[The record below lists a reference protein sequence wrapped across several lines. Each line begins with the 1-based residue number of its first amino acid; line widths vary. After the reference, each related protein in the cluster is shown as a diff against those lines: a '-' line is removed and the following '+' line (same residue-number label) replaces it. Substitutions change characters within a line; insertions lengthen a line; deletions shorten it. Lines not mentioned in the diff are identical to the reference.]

1 MIIEK
6 LLKFLFALSIAATL
20 FAGLARAEDQ
30 AHKDNMSDGAEQE
43 SPQDLLEKQFKKID
57 ELIALGTPGLALR
70 IAEQNQPEFNRVNLG
85 NWMLWEQKKILLLE
99 YLEKWQRIVD
109 RITEFEKPL
118 INFTVA
124 TADRNWFLTQRA
136 KANLQLNN
144 NRVALQQLQKM
155 LWNINRYVNSEVIA
169 QWRRLV
175 IRAYMNME
183 LLEDAQRAMRRYRQD
198 YGDEGGKDGMQWKL
212 LQAQLLMRTGRH
224 KQAVYLLENNDSI
237 TASALKMLA
246 RLQANAGSSAGI
258 KEQLVKKLAEPETGE
273 TEQRIYWYVLL
284 HVAMAEQDMP
294 GQIDAIEQLLS
305 LQGIHQL
312 KSVFFDVDKYVSADV
327 LWAMYR
333 QNGEALANQYRLL
346 RGNDEAWYIQASNL
360 FETRPLQA
368 RSLFGVLSFSAQQ
381 ERHRY
386 LSMNQLVKLLEKQEA
401 GLNIIN
407 QLFLHSEQ
415 IKNIEHVSAEVRY
428 RLVDFALSRAD
439 LKSAARLME
448 NLPQPPQG
456 EDTFAWSLR
465 RARVLILGGQYQEGE
480 QVMRSLI
487 QPEAPLEDAQIDQ
500 YMQVVFDLQNVE
512 QHERALALFGQI
524 EQLELSGKLKRE
536 ITFWKAESYQA
547 RGDRGKG
554 DYEQAAFLFL
564 KSARP
569 LDNVI
574 DPWFHTSSFRA
585 AESLAE
591 AGLIEDARRQYL
603 KLLRFT
609 SNTARKAVIQQ
620 RLQQLR
626 LKQGQQTDAPV
637 AETAAR

>member
-1 MIIEK
+1 MGDRSNEK
-6 LLKFLFALSIAATL
+6 LLLEGDIIST
-20 FAGLARAEDQ
+20 ED
-30 AHKDNMSDGAEQE
+30 K
-43 SPQDLLEKQFKKID
+43 
-57 ELIALGTPGLALR
+57 
-70 IAEQNQPEFNRVNLG
+70 
-85 NWMLWEQKKILLLE
+85 
-99 YLEKWQRIVD
+99 
-109 RITEFEKPL
+109 
-118 INFTVA
+118 
-124 TADRNWFLTQRA
+124 
-136 KANLQLNN
+136 
-144 NRVALQQLQKM
+144 
-155 LWNINRYVNSEVIA
+155 
-169 QWRRLV
+169 
-175 IRAYMNME
+175 
-183 LLEDAQRAMRRYRQD
+183 
-198 YGDEGGKDGMQWKL
+198 
-212 LQAQLLMRTGRH
+212 
-224 KQAVYLLENNDSI
+224 
-237 TASALKMLA
+237 
-246 RLQANAGSSAGI
+246 
-258 KEQLVKKLAEPETGE
+258 
-273 TEQRIYWYVLL
+273 
-284 HVAMAEQDMP
+284 
-294 GQIDAIEQLLS
+294 
-305 LQGIHQL
+305 
-312 KSVFFDVDKYVSADV
+312 
-327 LWAMYR
+327 
-333 QNGEALANQYRLL
+333 
-346 RGNDEAWYIQASNL
+346 
-360 FETRPLQA
+360 
-368 RSLFGVLSFSAQQ
+368 
-381 ERHRY
+381 
-386 LSMNQLVKLLEKQEA
+386 VKLLEKQEA